1 MSVLKWERSE
11 RACRQGKQ
19 GEKELETRGDEMQSS
34 GPNAGR
40 VGQFTAAPGAFYN
53 MDSGG

>member
-19 GEKELETRGDEMQSS
+19 GEKKLETRGDEMQSS

-53 MDSGG
+53 MDSGA

>member
-19 GEKELETRGDEMQSS
+19 GEKELETRGDEMQSN

-40 VGQFTAAPGAFYN
+40 VGQFTATAGAFFN
-53 MDSGG
+53 ADSGA